1 MHGSGGLNRNES
13 LLCIC
18 SYGLEGSGTRLVCLV
33 ETTFGKPAF
42 AAACSWVDGDA
53 AAAAAAAAAA
63 LLMLVQLRVQVQTQL
78 LLPVLQPVS

>member
-1 MHGSGGLNRNES
+1 MHGGGGLNRNES

-18 SYGLEGSGTRLVCLV
+18 SYGLEGNGTRLVCLV

-53 AAAAAAAAAA
+53 AAAAAAAA

-78 LLPVLQPVS
+78 RLPVLQPVS

>member
-53 AAAAAAAAAA
+53 AAAAAAAA

-78 LLPVLQPVS
+78 RLPVLQPVS

>member
-33 ETTFGKPAF
+33 ETTFGKLAF
-42 AAACSWVDGDA
+42 AAACSWVDGD

-78 LLPVLQPVS
+78 RLPVLQPVS

>member
-53 AAAAAAAAAA
+53 AAAAAAA

-78 LLPVLQPVS
+78 RLPVLQPVS

>member
-1 MHGSGGLNRNES
+1 MHGGGGLNRNES

-53 AAAAAAAAAA
+53 AAAAAAAA

-78 LLPVLQPVS
+78 RLPELPPVS

>member
-1 MHGSGGLNRNES
+1 MHGGGGLNRNES

-53 AAAAAAAAAA
+53 AAAAAAA

-78 LLPVLQPVS
+78 RLPVLQPVS

>member
-53 AAAAAAAAAA
+53 AAAAAAAAA

-78 LLPVLQPVS
+78 RLPELQPVS